1 MKTVLIALGLTFACG
16 AAVAGEP
23 AESPPPAPKDQGL
36 VLPAQYR
43 ILVTYD
49 EETLDRIREQIQ
61 DEIENGLEARRRRL
75 EASKRA
81 MRAQVDD
88 EFDRYRAELEAIR
101 KAGQAERASRER
113 GDDDE
118 AERWRMLRVERT
130 HHALELAR
138 RARLIEEA
146 LRALSIENWR
156 ATRRRER
163 EIAEAALDHLEPM
176 LEKIEMEREGSLT
189 PPRE

>member
-1 MKTVLIALGLTFACG
+1 MALIVVGLMFACG
-16 AAVAGEP
+16 PAVAAGP
-23 AESPPPAPKDQGL
+23 AEAPPAAPKDQDL
-36 VLPAQYR
+36 VHPAAYR

-49 EETLDRIREQIQ
+49 DETLDRIREQIQ
-61 DEIENGLEARRRRL
+61 EEIENALEARRRRL

-81 MRAQVDD
+81 MRAQVK
-88 EFDRYRAELEAIR
+88 EQLDRYQADLEAIR

-113 GDDDE
+113 GDEDE
-118 AERWRMLRVERT
+118 ADRWRMLRVERT

-138 RARLIEEA
+138 RARLIEDA

-163 EIAEAALDHLEPM
+163 EIAEAALQRLEPM
-176 LEKIEMEREGSLT
+176 LKKLEMGREGRLA